1 MSLDAHTL
9 LLVEDS
15 PDDAFFLE
23 YELKKTGI
31 KAQVRVVQDGQE
43 ALDYLTGR
51 GKYADRSEFP
61 VPTVLLLDLKLPKVS
76 GLEVLKELKA
86 DPRTRAVPVVVMTS
100 SREQRDMVEG
110 YQLGVNSYIQKP
122 IDFGDFQTV
131 IKDLGYYWLVVNQSP
146 PPEAFSTPKG

>member
-61 VPTVLLLDLKLPKVS
+61 VPTVLLLDLKLPFLS
-76 GLEVLKELKA
+76 GFDVL
-86 DPRTRAVPVVVMTS
+86 TRMRAHPES
-100 SREQRDMVEG
+100 SRLPVFVLTGSSEARDRGRAMELGARG
-110 YQLGVNSYIQKP
+110 YFVKP
-122 IDFGDFQTV
+122 LRAE
-131 IKDLGYYWLVVNQSP
+131 KLREMLESLVPAERQ
-146 PPEAFSTPKG
+146 AM